1 MRLIVLLLLS
11 SLLLACSNYPLKRP
25 PNIAIQ
31 AVTDVFSLQL
41 QGDELDAEDREA
53 LEGFLLGRGDPATLR
68 VRIDLYSA
76 RAEKVLAAVKQLMHL
91 KFIYPSQVEIERNK
105 PMDDSSVD
113 LILVLESYRPLV
125 PRCDAGKEPKT
136 VLNSFKRSANF
147 GCANANALAQM
158 VSNPR
163 DLVVGQTLSATEG
176 RKAIST
182 LESYYTQPNVPLSE
196 SSPISGALSGGAGN

>member
-11 SLLLACSNYPLKRP
+11 YSLLACSSEPIKRQP
-25 PNIAIQ
+25 EIAIQ
-31 AVTDVFSLQL
+31 SVTDIFSLQL
-41 QGDELDAEDREA
+41 QSDELDIQDREA
-53 LEGFLLGRGDPATLR
+53 LEGFLLERGDPATLR
-68 VRIDLYSA
+68 VRIETYSA
-76 RAEKVLAAVKQLMHL
+76 RAENVLAAVKALMHL
-91 KFIYPSQVEIERNK
+91 RFIYPSQLDIEVK
-105 PMDDSSVD
+105 KSVDSSVD
-113 LILVLESYRPLV
+113 LILVVESYRPLV

-136 VLNSFKRSANF
+136 VLNDFKRSANF

-182 LESYYTQPNVPLSE
+182 LESYYEQPNVPLSQ